1 MYVHHVIFHYH
12 LFKNKFNTCYCFLPF
27 HLIISHVSSIY
38 LLVWNFVQLI
48 TTLKRRK
55 HKLFGHETLG
65 QVHRSCT
72 LPCQW
77 TWRCPWPADLV
88 PQPAALHAC
97 FMRLKCYTVTPC
109 YTTSYFAS
117 CLKIQFGTPSSQDW
131 MVASVICHSR
141 SSCSISRPQSP
152 FVHSS
157 PKVAL
162 HHKEY
167 LGRRLNST
175 LPSNHCLNVSQIHK
189 YLHTSRI
196 WSVTRRSES
205 WQTEALMVNCIT
217 CVLKTKI
224 GFELVKT
231 CAAFP
236 LCHISDSLRY
246 FHSVFT
252 HVTCEICQ

>member
-1 MYVHHVIFHYH
+1 MRRWGKSIAPARSPVNGLDDVRDQPISFPNLQHYMHVFHASEVLHSYTMLH
-12 LFKNKFNTCYCFLPF
+12 L
-27 HLIISHVSSIY
+27 
-38 LLVWNFVQLI
+38 
-48 TTLKRRK
+48 
-55 HKLFGHETLG
+55 
-65 QVHRSCT
+65 
-72 LPCQW
+72 
-77 TWRCPWPADLV
+77 
-88 PQPAALHAC
+88 
-97 FMRLKCYTVTPC
+97 
-109 YTTSYFAS
+109 TTSYFAS

>member
-1 MYVHHVIFHYH
+1 MLLLSPFSPHY
-12 LFKNKFNTCYCFLPF
+12 LTCFFNLSLGLKLCPTD
-27 HLIISHVSSIY
+27 HNIKATEAQT
-38 LLVWNFVQLI
+38 VWPGDVGASPSL
-48 TTLKRRK
+48 
-55 HKLFGHETLG
+55 
-65 QVHRSCT
+65 
-72 LPCQW
+72 
-77 TWRCPWPADLV
+77 
-88 PQPAALHAC
+88 LHAPLSMDLTMSVTSRSRSPTCSATCMC

>member
-97 FMRLKCYTVTPC
+97 VSCVWSVTQLHHVTPH
-109 YTTSYFAS
+109 
-117 CLKIQFGTPSSQDW
+117 P
-131 MVASVICHSR
+131 
-141 SSCSISRPQSP
+141 ISRHVSKFNLELRAVRTEWLPLSYATAGQVVL
-152 FVHSS
+152 FLDHKVHSS
-157 PKVAL
+157 THLQKLPCTTK
-162 HHKEY
+162 
-167 LGRRLNST
+167 ST
-175 LPSNHCLNVSQIHK
+175 
-189 YLHTSRI
+189 
-196 WSVTRRSES
+196 
-205 WQTEALMVNCIT
+205 
-217 CVLKTKI
+217 
-224 GFELVKT
+224 
-231 CAAFP
+231 
-236 LCHISDSLRY
+236 
-246 FHSVFT
+246 
-252 HVTCEICQ
+252 